1 MEALNT
7 LVKQFQDGAIL
18 TNEELNQIV
27 SYINQIVEYINNN
40 IKPAIENGI
49 QGKNGR
55 DGVDGRDGR
64 DGIEGISSAE
74 ILSQGYQ
81 DGKLVVRVK
90 LNPSIYKSKQFI
102 YSSSFTKKEKV
113 GGG

>member
-49 QGKNGR
+49 QGKM
-55 DGVDGRDGR
+55 V
-64 DGIEGISSAE
+64 EME
-74 ILSQGYQ
+74 LMEEMEEMVQ
-81 DGKLVVRVK
+81 
-90 LNPSIYKSKQFI
+90 
-102 YSSSFTKKEKV
+102 KEFLL
-113 GGG
+113 